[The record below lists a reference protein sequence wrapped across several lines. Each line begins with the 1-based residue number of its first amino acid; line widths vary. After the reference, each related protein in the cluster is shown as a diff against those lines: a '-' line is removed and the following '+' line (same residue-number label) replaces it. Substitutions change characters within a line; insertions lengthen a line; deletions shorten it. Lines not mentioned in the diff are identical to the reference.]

1 MTPLEEEQ
9 SFLDEY
15 RQYLQR
21 TGDPV
26 IGIADP
32 DSDLASAL
40 REGVNLPT
48 REKFQREPLLGSLTY
63 YNSTDNEV
71 EHVRIGYAFGVVK
84 GLSVI
89 PWESKQALLYFASE
103 KSPLVFT
110 GTSLEFSRRRVLD
123 YQNQN
128 ISSVW
133 EYLPGDSVTVFTNQ
147 QGIANKSGT
156 AKVDQPPHEQAK
168 TSDHLYASL
177 LRREVINEFVP
188 FVDTLQPDQYHI
200 VNHDPF
206 ANFVVIN
213 GPAGSGKTGCALL
226 RIALRHY
233 RYATDSAKNNHN
245 LRVLILS
252 KTNQLL
258 EYISNVVPSLGYD
271 RPQTKPYAFI
281 LNEVLANVNK
291 RTTIVNSTSE
301 LPLFRYQ
308 TINGICETRDEVIST
323 IDDVKT
329 LLMSETFTHH
339 VVLGAQIQSELNYC
353 LVPLNGNTYTIQ
365 NRSLI
370 EEKSYIPIVD
380 TRTWITSLWAARD
393 VKTTGERLIGRLLNA
408 TDLNRLDRR
417 EKLEL
422 RTILLRW
429 LTSVTKSIT
438 NLRPKDIHQWIEA
451 CKTHSPGSI
460 TSRSLRRIDWCIS
473 NCHSNLPDAYAV
485 ALLYTIIRHIDVS
498 VTIQTSLEIN
508 DVVIDEAQNF
518 MMSELFLIRSLFVL
532 GSSYTLCGDLNQRL
546 DDSCISDWLET
557 EPLFGS
563 YPDIFYLTRN
573 LRNTQQINAVS
584 LTLIGDQISDPSPV
598 SGPPVRVI
606 TSPNNDYATLI
617 DELRTSIDH
626 LENPKIVVIRSKP
639 YVDSLTLPI
648 EVVDMDAI
656 GGLEYDGA
664 VIVVHD
670 LADSANSRRSL
681 YVALTRSRWA
691 VTLVIEDDK
700 SMWVK
705 DLLGSA
711 PPDCVTVD

>member
-40 REGVNLPT
+40 KDGVKLPS
-48 REKFQREPLLGSLTY
+48 REKFQKEPLLGSLTY
-63 YNSTDNEV
+63 YNSADKEV
-71 EHVRIGYAFGVVK
+71 EQVRIGYAFGVVK

-89 PWESKQALLYFASE
+89 PWESKEALLYFDSE
-103 KSPLVFT
+103 QSPLVFS
-110 GTSLEFSRRRVLD
+110 GTALEFNRRRVFD
-123 YQNQN
+123 YQNHD

-133 EYLPGDSVTVFTNQ
+133 EYLPGNSVSVYTNQ
-147 QGIANKSGT
+147 QEITDK
-156 AKVDQPPHEQAK
+156 AKTTDVDHPSHEQTK
-168 TSDHLYASL
+168 TTDHLYTSL

-233 RYATDSAKNNHN
+233 RYATDSVKNNHN

-271 RPQTKPYAFI
+271 RPQTKPFAFI
-281 LNEVLANVNK
+281 LNEVLVNVKK
-291 RTTIVNSTSE
+291 RTTSVALASE

-308 TINGICETRDEVIST
+308 NINGICETRDEVISA

-329 LLMSETFTHH
+329 ILMSETFTHH
-339 VVLGAQIQSELNYC
+339 VVLGAQIQSELNYS
-353 LVPLNGNTYTIQ
+353 LVPLNGNSYSIQ
-365 NRSLI
+365 GRSLI

-393 VKTTGERLIGRLLNA
+393 VMTTGERLIGRLLNA

-417 EKLEL
+417 EKQEL
-422 RTILLRW
+422 RTILMRW

-438 NLRPKDIHQWIEA
+438 TLRPKNIQQWIEA

-460 TSRSLRRIDWCIS
+460 TSRSLRRIDWCLS

-485 ALLYTIIRHIDVS
+485 ALLYTIIRHVDVS

-518 MMSELFLIRSLFVL
+518 TISELFLIRSLFVL

-546 DDSCISDWLET
+546 DDSCISDWLDT
-557 EPLFGS
+557 ELIFGS
-563 YPDIFYLTRN
+563 APDIFYLTRN
-573 LRNTQQINAVS
+573 LRNTQQINAAS
-584 LTLIGDQISDPSPV
+584 LTLIGDHISDPSPV
-598 SGPPVRVI
+598 SGPPVRII
-606 TSPNNDYATLI
+606 TNPNNDYPTLI
-617 DELRTSIDH
+617 NELRTSIDH
-626 LENPKIVVIRSKP
+626 LDNPKIVIIGSKT
-639 YVDSLTLPI
+639 YVNSLTVPI
-648 EVVDMDAI
+648 EIVDIDAI

-664 VIVVHD
+664 VVVVHD
-670 LADSANSRRSL
+670 LPDSAKSRRSL

-691 VTLVIEDDK
+691 VTIVIEDEQ